1 MSKIGDEALGI
12 VMSDAELDA
21 VRGGLTVIQ
30 YPDHRVSET
39 VTFEQKKEPSPLPG
53 IIPLWLREL
62 LRLHA

>member
-30 YPDHRVSET
+30 NPDHRVSET
-39 VTFEQKKEPSPLPG
+39 VTFERKKEPSPLPG